1 MIGAPTFTQ
10 LAARLPGARLQGADL
25 ALHTISTDTRTLV
38 AGDVFVALRGERFDG
53 HDHLASAIGQ
63 GAAAVIVDHEIAGL
77 AVPQLIVRD
86 TLAALGQIAALN
98 REAFSGPVIALTG
111 SSGKTTLRSMIS
123 QILALTGP
131 VLATQGNLNNHIGVP
146 LTLLRLQAEHRL
158 AVIEMGASARGEIAG
173 LCEIARPTL
182 ALINNIMPAH
192 IEGFGSLEG
201 IADAKA
207 EIYQGLV
214 AEGVAVINLDES
226 WACYWHELVK
236 PRRSYTFALEKPQA
250 DAFAR
255 QIRLCADYSDFEL
268 VIQQQV
274 VPVRLRMAGQH
285 HVRNAVAAAL
295 VAFLQGATLA
305 QIREG
310 LESFE
315 PVSGRMLRQPGVH
328 GATLIDDSYN
338 ANPGSLAAAIAALA
352 AAGAGQAWL
361 VLGDMRELGPQ
372 ARALHAAAGEQA
384 RRAGLARVWTLG
396 ELADAASSAFG
407 DGGRHFASHAELAAA
422 LADELPAA
430 ARCLVK
436 GSRGSAMD
444 KIVTALLSRGEETH
458 HVV

>member
-77 AVPQLIVRD
+77 AVPQLIVRN

-338 ANPGSLAAAIAALA
+338 ANPGSVKAAIDSLALYP
-352 AAGAGQAWL
+352 GKRIL
-361 VLGDMRELGPQ
+361 VLGDMAELGEHSESLHTEVGEH
-372 ARALHAAAGEQA
+372 ALKRNIDHLFSVGNASRFASQAAGAKGQHYHDQQQLI
-384 RRAGLARVWTLG
+384 RDLT
-396 ELADAASSAFG
+396 
-407 DGGRHFASHAELAAA
+407 A
-422 LADELPAA
+422 LADHNTVFLI
-430 ARCLVK
+430 K
-436 GSRGSAMD
+436 GSRSARTD
-444 KIVTALLSRGEETH
+444 LIVAALSSHSDACGELH
-458 HVV
+458 